1 MEKMKHWQ
9 SYVLIV
15 VCVAINILGRNLA
28 SKVEIPFWFDAIG
41 TLIAAIQLGPVGGAI
56 TGACLNLYMVAVTGD
71 IPGFAYIL
79 VSIAI
84 GVSVGIFFPK
94 DNKLDAFAIIA
105 TAVFAGFIAVVI
117 STPLDMLLYEGQ
129 TGNVWGDSLIVMLSQ
144 SLSVPW
150 LCTLLGQAFVD
161 IPDKAL
167 SVVIAVAVIQ
177 ICKWGKRKFS
187 GNKEVAALIILMLVT
202 EAVAITAL
210 PDRVLAA
217 GNQDAVD
224 FSADY
229 AAIGYDTEDG
239 LATAEINAVAQTS
252 DGYIWAGTY
261 SGLYRYDGYKFE
273 QMNLDE
279 RISNVTQFYVDSQG
293 ILWIGTNDSGIAR
306 YSPKDGSIKFYTTE
320 DGLSNNAIRAMCED
334 GDGNLYIGTVTQL
347 SLITAD
353 GQAKVFEE
361 KEIMGVRNL
370 SYSNGVV
377 AGVSN
382 WGELFFIKDQKLFG
396 MTTME
401 NENNVFYAAV
411 STADGEEF
419 VVGTSSDFA
428 VKVKLLEDGTV
439 KTIKQIKT
447 FGMEYFNRIMYSE
460 KDGGYFYCCENG
472 LGFIDKKDKVT
483 GMSTDGFDSSIS
495 DVIMDYQGNVWFAS
509 NKQGIERYSWNPF
522 QDVFAKAGLN
532 PGVVNSLLLKDNILY
547 VGMDNG
553 LYGIDLN
560 SNTLITMPKADKFN
574 GVRVRHLMADS
585 KGSIWV
591 STYGQ
596 DGLLELTSDN
606 NLNIY
611 NEGTAGTEGG
621 RFRYALELSNGQ
633 ILVASTIALNYIEN
647 GKVVKKL
654 TEDMGLDTMIL
665 SLVEDENGNVLA
677 GSDGDGVYIIKD
689 GEIIDILNEEDGL
702 GSPVVLKV
710 VPCTGGYLFVG
721 SNGIYYYDGN
731 TVTKL
736 NNFPYSNNYD
746 AYITE
751 DGNAWVISS
760 AGIYVLNEKD
770 LIANG
775 DYNYELLNR
784 SRGFFTTLTANAN
797 YAVDGDDLYFCC
809 TDGVRK
815 ISLSTYNSF
824 DNDYEIRISEL
835 FAGDEIIN
843 EENGVYTIPA
853 IQGRI
858 QFEVAVLNYTL
869 SNPLVKIFL
878 EGSRDEGIICHQ
890 NAMENLVYT
899 NLPYGNYKLHV
910 QILNP
915 GDESVIKEAAFPI
928 VKESQLYERT
938 YFQMYLLTVC
948 MLFIFF
954 LGWLIGRIRKG
965 FTNMKTWQKEATIDP
980 MTGLLNKA
988 ASKRALTE
996 CCKTKKG
1003 ILLMIDLDSFKLVND
1018 LYGHDMGDKIL
1029 IRFAEIIRSCIREND
1044 IAGRMGG
1051 DEFIAYI
1058 HGSADESVV
1067 AEKAKYI
1074 NEEIVKSAKEYMGE
1088 DMNIPL
1094 GASIGAVCA
1103 PEEGTEYEDL
1113 FGYADKALY
1122 NVKQNGKHGYA
1133 MYRKNNPRIADDENS
1148 QIMGIAGI
1156 RKILGE
1162 RNEGKGAYKVDFAK
1176 LQAVYRTFVRLS
1188 KRTNARAWIVQF
1200 VLNPDEGKELT
1211 DDVVDLFYE
1220 ILASTLRSNDVVAP
1234 NGKNQVLAV
1243 MTDIDPSNGQAPIDR
1258 VIKKWDEAPGH
1269 EGYTVTYETEA
1280 L

>member
-15 VCVAINILGRNLA
+15 VCVIVNIIGKNLA
-28 SKVEIPFWFDAIG
+28 LKAELPFWLDAIG

-56 TGACLNLYMVAVTGD
+56 AGACLNIYTAATSN
-71 IPGFAYIL
+71 IL
-79 VSIAI
+79 SLPFIIVSIAI

-94 DNKLDAFAIIA
+94 DKKLDAFAVIA
-105 TAVFAGFIAVVI
+105 TAVFAGFVSVI
-117 STPLDMLLYEGQ
+117 LSTPLDMLLNGGDI
-129 TGNVWGDSLIVMLSQ
+129 GNIWGDSLVVMLSQ

-161 IPDKAL
+161 IPDKAV

-177 ICKWGKRKFS
+177 LCKWIKGKTFGK
-187 GNKEVAALIILMLVT
+187 NKDAASVMVLVLILQSL
-202 EAVAITAL
+202 AICTS
-210 PDRVLAA
+210 PMQTKAA
-217 GNQDAVD
+217 NNVDVD

-279 RISNVTQFYVDSQG
+279 RISNVTQLYVDSKG
-293 ILWIGTNDSGIAR
+293 KLWIGTNDSGIAC
-306 YSPKDGSIKFYTTE
+306 YSPGDGSIKFYSTE
-320 DGLSNNAIRAMCED
+320 DGLPNNAIRAMCED
-334 GDGNLYIGTVTQL
+334 GEGNLYIGTVTQL
-347 SLITAD
+347 CLITAD
-353 GQAKVFEE
+353 GQAKSFEE
-361 KEIMGVRNL
+361 KELMGVRSL
-370 SYSNGVV
+370 CYANGVV

-382 WGELFFIKDQKLFG
+382 WGELFFIKEGKLFG
-396 MTTME
+396 LVTME
-401 NENNVFYAAV
+401 SDNNVFYAAV
-411 STADGEEF
+411 STSDGEDF
-419 VVGTSSDFA
+419 IVGTSSDFA
-428 VKVKLLEDGTV
+428 IKVRLFEDGSI
-439 KTIKQIKT
+439 KTLKQIKT
-447 FGMEYFNRIMYSE
+447 GGAGYFNRILYSE
-460 KDGGYFYCCENG
+460 RDGGFFYCCENG
-472 LGFIDKKDKVT
+472 LGFIDKKDQAT
-483 GMSTDGFDSSIS
+483 SMATNEFDSSIS

-522 QDVFAKAGLN
+522 QDVFAKAGLHS
-532 PGVVNSLLLKDNILY
+532 GVVNSLLIRNNILY

-560 SNTLITMPKADKFN
+560 SNSLITIPKADRFN
-574 GVRVRHLMADS
+574 GVRVRHLMGDS
-585 KGSIWV
+585 AGNIWV

-596 DGLLELTSDN
+596 DGLLELTAN
-606 NLNIY
+606 NELNIF
-611 NEGTAGTEGG
+611 NEGTAGTSGG

-633 ILVASTIALNYIEN
+633 VLAASTIALNYIEN
-647 GKVVKKL
+647 GKVVKTL
-654 TEDMGLDTMIL
+654 TEDMGLSTMIL
-665 SLVEDENGNVLA
+665 SLVEDENGNILA

-689 GEIIDILNEEDGL
+689 GEIIDIINEEDGL

-710 VPCTGGYLFVG
+710 VPCKGGYLFVG
-721 SNGIYYYDGN
+721 SNGIYYYDGK
-731 TVTKL
+731 TVKKL
-736 NNFPYSNNYD
+736 NKFPYSNNYD
-746 AYITE
+746 VFIAD
-751 DGNAWVISS
+751 DGNAWVMSS
-760 AGIYVLNEKD
+760 AGVFVVNEGD
-770 LIANG
+770 LISNG
-775 DYNYELLNR
+775 EYSYALLNR

-797 YAVDGDDLYFCC
+797 YAVNGDDLYFCC

-815 ISLSTYNSF
+815 ISFSTYNSF
-824 DNDYEIRISEL
+824 DNNYEIRISEL
-835 FAGDEIIN
+835 LANDEAIS
-843 EENGVYTIPA
+843 EKDGVYTIPA

-858 QFEVAVLNYTL
+858 QFKVAVLNYTL
-869 SNPLVKIFL
+869 SNPLIKIFL
-878 EGSRDEGIICHQ
+878 EGTQDPGITCFQ
-890 NAMENLVYT
+890 NAMENLIYT
-899 NLPYGNYKLHV
+899 NLSYGDYKLHV
-910 QILNP
+910 QVLDA
-915 GDESVIKEAAFPI
+915 GDGSIIREQIFPV
-928 VKESQLYERT
+928 VKESQLFERT
-938 YFQMYLLTVC
+938 YFQVYLLMVLI
-948 MLFIFF
+948 LFIFF

-980 MTGLLNKA
+980 MTGLYNKA

-996 CCKTKKG
+996 ACKTKKG
-1003 ILLMIDLDSFKLVND
+1003 ILMMIDLDSFKLVND

-1051 DEFIAYI
+1051 DEFVAYI

-1074 NEEIVKSAKEYMGE
+1074 NEEIVKSAKEFMGE

-1103 PEEGTEYEDL
+1103 PDEGTEYEEL
-1113 FGYADKALY
+1113 FGFADKALY

-1176 LQAVYRTFVRLS
+1176 LQAIYRTFVRLS

-1211 DDVVDLFYE
+1211 EEVIELFYE
-1220 ILASTLRSNDVVAP
+1220 VLANTLRSNDVVAP
-1234 NGKNQVLAV
+1234 NGKNQILAV
-1243 MTDIDPSNGQAPIDR
+1243 LTDIDPSNGQAPIDR
-1258 VIKKWDEAPGH
+1258 VIKKWEEAPGH
-1269 EGYTVTYETEA
+1269 EGYHVTYETEA